1 MITPTND
8 PQENGPA
15 GFDLD
20 KTYHVDVPIAE
31 KVCVVTGGG
40 QARGRAIAEALA
52 RAGAKTVAITYSG
65 DRDAAHVAYVNIQTL
80 GSGCLLAHMD
90 VTDRTSV
97 RQVFLWIQGQVGK
110 IDVLVNAEKVEWPDH
125 IASATAG
132 ERLQA
137 VGVNIRGQALATDE
151 VLPFMG
157 IQTTGGLIVGVAVE
171 EEVTAALK
179 TFDEPGV
186 PVSVSAAIKPMTGLA
201 SSRQVTMRVL
211 SLGTPDEI
219 AEAVVELVTV

>member
-1 MITPTND
+1 M
-8 PQENGPA
+8 
-15 GFDLD
+15 
-20 KTYHVDVPIAE
+20 
-31 KVCVVTGGG
+31 TGGG

-65 DRDAAHVAYVNIQTL
+65 DRDAAHTVYVNIQTL

-97 RQVFLWIQGQVGK
+97 RQVFLWVQGQVGK

-137 VGVNIRGQALATDE
+137 VGVNIRGQALAADE

-211 SLGTPDEI
+211 SPGAPDEI